1 MINVSTSSVTTAS
14 FMPSTP
20 AVDNKAVANTAS
32 STAPST
38 TAGGVESSKP
48 IISVQGTILSDLF
61 DAADEFIHQEHLT
74 PYEGFR
80 YSNGKSGYIINYE
93 GSYLDVG
100 KYNNYLFD
108 KAATTLVAQAKEKG
122 IELDKKDVVAQLKL
136 NNSEIAAM
144 KLDNQDRLEKL
155 GVSHSSYYLSWSDLQ
170 SFTDMYITAKE
181 NGLDVVQVER
191 LAGEKGLYE
200 QRSAEMRAG
209 TQFVFFAPPDGAIPE
224 TTLKLADEIRQKLL
238 DHFGFGEDFFK
249 NMLDPN
255 SYAGLGSTGNDA
267 TEYAKL
273 EFLSKIIDLK
283 NEGMYYH
290 SSQS

>member
-14 FMPSTP
+14 FMPSIP
-20 AVDNKAVANTAS
+20 AVDNKLAANTAS
-32 STAPST
+32 PPASST
-38 TAGGVESSKP
+38 TAGVAESSKP

-61 DAADEFIHQEHLT
+61 DAADEFIRQEHLT
-74 PYEGFR
+74 PYEGVR
-80 YSNGKSGYIINYE
+80 YSNGKSGYIVQDE
-93 GSYLDVG
+93 GAYLDVG

-108 KAATTLVAQAKEKG
+108 KAATALVAQAKEKG
-122 IELDKKDVVAQLKL
+122 IELDKKDVIAQLKS
-136 NNSEIAAM
+136 NNPEIAAM

-155 GVSHSSYYLSWSDLQ
+155 GKLDMAYYLSWSDLQ

-181 NGLDVVQVER
+181 NSLDTFQVKI
-191 LAGEKGLYE
+191 LACGYGVYQYE
-200 QRSAEMRAG
+200 QSQPYPVTYTRE
-209 TQFVFFAPPDGAIPE
+209 FDEKPIPE
-224 TTLKLADEIRQKLL
+224 STRKLANDIREKLL
-238 DHFGFGEDFFK
+238 DTFGFKMDFFK
-249 NMLDPN
+249 HILDP
-255 SYAGLGSTGNDA
+255 STGLALNSAKNADA